1 MRPKHVRKWQSFIAN
16 MHTLS
21 ARFSG
26 PQVWGARE
34 VAPALSGDV
43 LRSTNAGAEEVTPAP
58 AGSGLLCIGTGRG
71 KAVGG
76 IRA

>member
-1 MRPKHVRKWQSFIAN
+1 MRPKYIRKQQPFIAN
-16 MHTLS
+16 MHWV
-21 ARFSG
+21 RFSG

-34 VAPALSGDV
+34 VVRGLSGEV
-43 LRSTNAGAEEVTPAP
+43 PRSTNAGEEVTPAP

-71 KAVGG
+71 RTVGG